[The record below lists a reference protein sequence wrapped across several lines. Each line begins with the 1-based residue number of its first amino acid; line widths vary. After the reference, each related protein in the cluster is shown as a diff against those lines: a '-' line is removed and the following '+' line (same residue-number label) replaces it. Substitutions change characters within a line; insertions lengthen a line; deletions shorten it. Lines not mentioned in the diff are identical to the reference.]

1 MSVVWV
7 LAGLLR
13 FMASPEPAA
22 TLAALPLLGVWE
34 PTVRARETGTTL
46 EFCADG
52 SLIATTGL
60 LLDFEW
66 RRDAEDKIVL
76 VYKERT
82 SGQEV
87 AQPFT
92 VRFEPGGVMVHESGS
107 TFLRFTRAEP
117 ARPGEDPVAGLWIDT
132 RVGRTAFTR
141 FAPDGSASL
150 RIASR
155 RDAGFFK
162 VEGDRLTLELQGQPA
177 VTYRFVVEDDRLDLE
192 SLFGEKGLYRRVTA
206 SGF

>member
-52 SLIATTGL
+52 SLIATTGI

-92 VRFEPGGVMVHESGS
+92 VVDAS
-107 TFLRFTRAEP
+107 A
-117 ARPGEDPVAGLWIDT
+117 ARKLTHGL
-132 RVGRTAFTR
+132 
-141 FAPDGSASL
+141 
-150 RIASR
+150 
-155 RDAGFFK
+155 AGFVS
-162 VEGDRLTLELQGQPA
+162 VENVFDRRYVAQQAGVDTIGAPRLVQVG
-177 VTYRFVVEDDRLDLE
+177 VRLD
-192 SLFGEKGLYRRVTA
+192 SARW
-206 SGF
+206 